1 VRRLSNPG
9 VQSARLS
16 NPGSQPASQPL
27 PRLDP
32 SVEKGSTLE
41 AYRLAEQ
48 QSPAESTGLSM
59 TASRRPTDA
68 EMQAIRRPGSPAPEA
83 SPSVLLS
90 KSVEAEAQ
98 NPLPRPALV
107 PANPPVVRSKTPLII
122 AAVTGV
128 LLLVGGIA
136 VGGKLLTPPN
146 PSVPATPPPTTVTEA
161 PPPATAPPVAANP
174 ATPPQPAAD
183 PQPPP
188 TSPAPPA
195 NTAAAT
201 SSTTTTS
208 TTTSRPAKAETI
220 PEAVRQELEEARRA
234 LDSGDYAKAIR
245 VAQRTLSTQRTEA
258 ATLLIGKAHCHLRD
272 LSNAR
277 AQWRN
282 LSKRGQSELRTYCSK
297 HDVSLSQ

>member
-1 VRRLSNPG
+1 VP
-9 VQSARLS
+9 V
-16 NPGSQPASQPL
+16 PAS
-27 PRLDP
+27 
-32 SVEKGSTLE
+32 
-41 AYRLAEQ
+41 
-48 QSPAESTGLSM
+48 
-59 TASRRPTDA
+59 
-68 EMQAIRRPGSPAPEA
+68 
-83 SPSVLLS
+83 
-90 KSVEAEAQ
+90 
-98 NPLPRPALV
+98 
-107 PANPPVVRSKTPLII
+107 PPVVRSKTPLII

-146 PSVPATPPPTTVTEA
+146 PPVPDAPPPATVTEA
-161 PPPATAPPVAANP
+161 PPPAVA
-174 ATPPQPAAD
+174 PPQPAAQ
-183 PQPPP
+183 PEPPP
-188 TSPAPPA
+188 TSPVPPA

-208 TTTSRPAKAETI
+208 TSRPGKAETI

-245 VAQRTLSTQRTEA
+245 VAQRTQSTQRTEA

-297 HDVSLSQ
+297 HDVSL